1 MESTLH
7 RQLKALY
14 SPDAARCEVRRD
26 GFRADA
32 LAADGSWIEVQT
44 GALGAL
50 REKLRYLLP
59 ARRVRVVKPVI
70 LERRIIRRA
79 HPEGADLS
87 ARRSPR
93 RGTLAEVF
101 DDLVG
106 LARLFPHANLRID
119 VLGVAIDELRVARR
133 RRPGHTVIDRSL
145 REVRMTKRLATA
157 ADLWRLLPPGAGRSG
172 PFTTRELAAWL
183 DRELPFAQRV
193 AYCLRLAGAARV
205 CGKRGNFL
213 VYERATDRAPAVTR

>member
-14 SPDAARCEVRRD
+14 SSDSTNCEVRRD

-32 LAADGSWIEVQT
+32 FAPDGSWIEVQT
-44 GALGAL
+44 GPLGAL
-50 REKLRYLLP
+50 REKLRRLLP
-59 ARRVRVVKPVI
+59 VRRVRVVKPVV

-93 RGTLAEVF
+93 RGIMAEVF

-106 LARLFPHANLRID
+106 LARLFPHPNLRID
-119 VLGVAIDELRVARR
+119 VLGVDINELRVPRR
-133 RRPGHTVIDRSL
+133 RRPGHFVLDRSL
-145 REVRMTKRLATA
+145 REVRSTRRLSKA
-157 ADLWRLLPPGAGRSG
+157 ADLWCLLPRDAGRSG
-172 PFTTRELAAWL
+172 PFTTRDLAGWL
-183 DRELPFAQRV
+183 ERDLGFAQRV
-193 AYCLRLAGAARV
+193 AYCLRLAGATRV
-205 CGKRGNFL
+205 CGKSGNHL
-213 VYERATDRAPAVTR
+213 IYERAGTRATASSP